1 MVSFHLPSLIEKC
14 GRCMITGLTRWV
26 MCVKVVTI
34 GGYYEY
40 LQHVFLLAQNDV
52 DLETHTTTVTVY
64 GVNMQDEIASLP

>member
-1 MVSFHLPSLIEKC
+1 MTKW
-14 GRCMITGLTRWV
+14 LTRWV
-26 MCVKVVTI
+26 VGVKVVTI
-34 GGYYEY
+34 GGFYEY